1 MSHKTYIIDF
11 LRARTHNVKHLGYK
25 LNGER
30 EGDEKVGLGKFERTQ
45 NLVKS
50 KDTRK
55 EERNIAR
62 TVRSQT
68 RRACFGSKPNWWTGV
83 WFRKLKALLRMLEG
97 SSKASVKPRL
107 GATCTQK

>member
-30 EGDEKVGLGKFERTQ
+30 EGDEKVGLGKLERT
-45 NLVKS
+45 LVKS

-62 TVRSQT
+62 TVR
-68 RRACFGSKPNWWTGV
+68 PNSPCML
-83 WFRKLKALLRMLEG
+83 WFRAKLVDRSL
-97 SSKASVKPRL
+97 VP
-107 GATCTQK
+107 